1 MGATELRE
9 EYVRVL
15 DLSCDV
21 MFTCV
26 QVWKPHVASSY
37 QSVLIVDVHRGH
49 LTDEFRTSLT
59 SLSTD
64 VFFIPSGCCC
74 RLQPLDV
81 CVTPVLRD
89 FLQVVSPVSLL
100 WICLTALDLSHLCD
114 IMLMC

>member
-89 FLQVVSPVSLL
+89 FLQVVSPVSPL